1 MSVRLI
7 FLGTSAGLPTVKRGL
22 SCIALKYYGDLLIFD
37 CGEGAQRSLIM
48 AGLGFPKNLKIF
60 ITHMH
65 GDHVIGLLGL
75 LQTLSLMNRSFDV
88 HVYGP
93 PGIVDFV
100 NLNRKILNFHLSY
113 ELFLHEI
120 SSGIILDNSNY
131 IVKAVESEHVKPS
144 YAFSFEE
151 KHKPGKFHP
160 EKALA
165 LGVPRGPLWG
175 KLQKGFPVI
184 NIFGDL
190 VFPDQVMDPPRAGLK
205 IVFSGDTRPCE
216 NVLNLSRNADVLI
229 FDSTFDDSLI
239 DKAVLDMHSTASEA
253 AELAAKANVKLLVLT
268 HISARYENSPD
279 ILLNQAKKIFNNVII
294 AEDFLELS
302 FSKGVINLRRL
313 F

>member
-151 KHKPGKFHP
+151 KPKPGKFHP

-239 DKAVLDMHSTASEA
+239 DKAILDMHSTASEA